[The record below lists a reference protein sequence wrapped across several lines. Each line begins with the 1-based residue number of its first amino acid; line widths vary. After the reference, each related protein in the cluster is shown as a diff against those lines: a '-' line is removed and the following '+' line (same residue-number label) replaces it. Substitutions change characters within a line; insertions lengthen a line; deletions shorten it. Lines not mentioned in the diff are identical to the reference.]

1 MKHEI
6 KLTLNNEE
14 IALEVV
20 PNKTLLE
27 MLREDLDLTGAKEG
41 CGAGE
46 CGACTVLVDGKP
58 VNACLML
65 AVEADGR
72 AVVTIEGLAD
82 ETGLDEL
89 QQSFIDHA
97 ALQCGYCT
105 PGMIMSGKALLL
117 ENPTPTEKQVVEAI
131 SGNLC
136 RCTGYKKI
144 IEAIMHVSDSNAKM
158 QKGGRI

>member
-6 KLTLNNEE
+6 KFTLNKED
-14 IALEVV
+14 ITIEVV

-46 CGACTVLVDGKP
+46 CGACTVLVDGEP
-58 VNACLML
+58 INACLML

-72 AVVTIEGLAD
+72 DIVTIEGLAS
-82 ETGLDEL
+82 EMELDEL

-105 PGMIMSGKALLL
+105 PGMIMSGKALLM
-117 ENPTPTEKQVVEAI
+117 ENPTPTEDQVIEAI

-144 IEAIMHVSDSNAKM
+144 IEAIMHVSENNAK
-158 QKGGRI
+158 K

>member
-1 MKHEI
+1 MKYEI
-6 KLTLNNEE
+6 SFTLNKEA
-14 IALEVV
+14 IKLEVV

-27 MLREDLDLTGAKEG
+27 MIREDLDLTGAKEG

-46 CGACTVLVDGKP
+46 CGACTVLVNGKP
-58 VNACLML
+58 INACLML
-65 AVEADGR
+65 AVEADGKDII
-72 AVVTIEGLAD
+72 TIEGLAP

-105 PGMIMSGKALLL
+105 PGMIMSGKALLI
-117 ENPTPTEKQVVEAI
+117 ENPTPTEAEVIDAI

-144 IEAIMHVSDSNAKM
+144 IEAIMDVSDNNAK
-158 QKGGRI
+158 K